1 MLTQLQ
7 LTIAVIASEGGNG
20 GLLDVNP
27 GLMIWTVVTFIALLL
42 ILRKVAWK
50 PILTALDKREN
61 DIKVALEQAEKAKE
75 EAKQVLEAN
84 QANLAKAEEESK
96 KIIEQSRTYA
106 ENLKEQMINDS
117 REQAKK
123 IVDEASSEIQRKKD
137 AAFDE
142 LKGQIAEIAVGAA
155 EKIIRESLDSQ
166 KSKQVIDKYLNEV
179 TKN

>member
-1 MLTQLQ
+1 MLTQITL
-7 LTIAVIASEGGNG
+7 AVIASESGKG

-27 GLMIWTVVTFIALLL
+27 GLMIWTVITFIILL
-42 ILRKVAWK
+42 IILKKVAWK

-61 DIKVALEQAEKAKE
+61 DIKESLAQAEKAKE
-75 EAKQVLEAN
+75 EAKKILDEN
-84 QANLAKAEEESK
+84 QANLAKAEEESR

-106 ENLKEQMINDS
+106 ESLKEQMIKDS
-117 REQAKK
+117 KEQAKK

-137 AAFDE
+137 AAFEE
-142 LKGQIAEIAVGAA
+142 LKGQIAQIAVNAA
-155 EKIIRESLDSQ
+155 EKIIRESLDAQ